1 MKKNVRFTWQGIYV
15 EKMDENG
22 QGIELPLYSGSIHYW
37 RMAPET
43 WEEALKNIK
52 NMGFSI
58 VETYIPWAIHEP
70 EKNKFDYGETDAR
83 KDLDKFLS
91 ICEKIGLYVIVRPG
105 PHINAEM
112 TWFGYPQWLLRMPEI
127 QAKTPQGTSVV
138 YPYVTG
144 AFPVP
149 SYMSSKL
156 YEETRHY
163 FNSFKQILKTHCVP
177 QGGVIAIQADNETCN
192 FFRDNPYIMDY
203 SEESITGYGN
213 WLVEKYNVIENL
225 NEIYHSNFQSF
236 EDIYPPVGY
245 KEGDEHLEYYFDWV
259 EYKEYQIL
267 QALKKMVEILEE
279 LELPIPIFHN
289 CAYQNYT
296 PISVQR
302 DEAIP
307 GLSVAGIDAYPE
319 PGNTSMLKERIRYLA
334 AGSKLPF
341 VPEFGSGS
349 WFDRGTILE
358 PEEELFGYL
367 YAFMNGM
374 KAVNFYM
381 LVERDRW
388 TGCPILNNGSICNR
402 WYDMFQKLLTFLK
415 EAELNTYVR
424 APKILVLKNYDMGRL
439 RALLAT
445 RNRNIFSSN
454 CLIRGTDI
462 PQTIWKPE
470 NYSAR
475 LQVDDSQGGYD
486 RESWIQNVM
495 GMLDKMG
502 MEYDVSDCYVRT
514 EKMEQYEVV
523 FAASYNFM
531 ESWIQE
537 KLLKFSEKRGK
548 KLYLGPNMPEID
560 RRGNICEILQ
570 KNESIKILPRAE
582 KFSEI
587 LLPKA
592 DYRAIGC
599 EISVHKREHDKSC
612 IIFVANTISE
622 ETKVEISFKG
632 KQKFYDMW
640 NHTYKIAENHMNMV
654 LKPFEI
660 RVLKVKQ
667 EGI

>member
-1 MKKNVRFTWQGIYV
+1 
-15 EKMDENG
+15 
-22 QGIELPLYSGSIHYW
+22 
-37 RMAPET
+37 
-43 WEEALKNIK
+43 
-52 NMGFSI
+52 
-58 VETYIPWAIHEP
+58 
-70 EKNKFDYGETDAR
+70 
-83 KDLDKFLS
+83 
-91 ICEKIGLYVIVRPG
+91 
-105 PHINAEM
+105 
-112 TWFGYPQWLLRMPEI
+112 
-127 QAKTPQGTSVV
+127 
-138 YPYVTG
+138 
-144 AFPVP
+144 
-149 SYMSSKL
+149 
-156 YEETRHY
+156 
-163 FNSFKQILKTHCVP
+163 
-177 QGGVIAIQADNETCN
+177 
-192 FFRDNPYIMDY
+192 
-203 SEESITGYGN
+203 
-213 WLVEKYNVIENL
+213 
-225 NEIYHSNFQSF
+225 
-236 EDIYPPVGY
+236 
-245 KEGDEHLEYYFDWV
+245 
-259 EYKEYQIL
+259 
-267 QALKKMVEILEE
+267 
-279 LELPIPIFHN
+279 
-289 CAYQNYT
+289 
-296 PISVQR
+296 
-302 DEAIP
+302 
-307 GLSVAGIDAYPE
+307 
-319 PGNTSMLKERIRYLA
+319 
-334 AGSKLPF
+334 
-341 VPEFGSGS
+341 
-349 WFDRGTILE
+349 
-358 PEEELFGYL
+358 
-367 YAFMNGM
+367 
-374 KAVNFYM
+374 
-381 LVERDRW
+381 
-388 TGCPILNNGSICNR
+388 
-402 WYDMFQKLLTFLK
+402 
-415 EAELNTYVR
+415 
-424 APKILVLKNYDMGRL
+424 MGRL